1 MENKEKLKETIV
13 QFIKFGTVGAINT
26 VLSYAITNGAY
37 YLLHLHE
44 QISNIIA
51 FVITVFISFMLN
63 GKFVFTENK
72 EERNFWKSLLKV
84 YASYSVTGVFL
95 TAILLY
101 IEEELLG
108 IPHYIATLMN
118 LVVTIPVNFILN
130 KFWAYKEKK
139 RGIKMKL
146 LMHTCCAPC
155 SVYCIDRLRK
165 EGIEPTVYWYNPN
178 IHPYKEYEAR
188 RECLREYTKSV
199 NVNAIFEEDYGLK
212 EFCKN
217 TINDLENRCTNY
229 CYKVRLEKT
238 VQYAKQNGYDT
249 FTSTLF
255 VSPYQKHEELKKICE
270 ELAEKY
276 DMKFLYIDFRV
287 GFREGQAKARELG
300 LYMQK
305 YCGCIFSEE
314 DRYIKQ
320 IKRDKENQ

>member
-1 MENKEKLKETIV
+1 MENKENLKKALI

-130 KFWAYKEKK
+130 RLWAYKEKK
-139 RGIKMKL
+139 
-146 LMHTCCAPC
+146 
-155 SVYCIDRLRK
+155 
-165 EGIEPTVYWYNPN
+165 EG
-178 IHPYKEYEAR
+178 
-188 RECLREYTKSV
+188 
-199 NVNAIFEEDYGLK
+199 
-212 EFCKN
+212 
-217 TINDLENRCTNY
+217 
-229 CYKVRLEKT
+229 
-238 VQYAKQNGYDT
+238 
-249 FTSTLF
+249 
-255 VSPYQKHEELKKICE
+255 
-270 ELAEKY
+270 
-276 DMKFLYIDFRV
+276 
-287 GFREGQAKARELG
+287 
-300 LYMQK
+300 
-305 YCGCIFSEE
+305 
-314 DRYIKQ
+314 
-320 IKRDKENQ
+320 

>member
-1 MENKEKLKETIV
+1 MENKENKENLKKAII

-63 GKFVFTENK
+63 GRFVFTENK

-139 RGIKMKL
+139 
-146 LMHTCCAPC
+146 
-155 SVYCIDRLRK
+155 
-165 EGIEPTVYWYNPN
+165 EG
-178 IHPYKEYEAR
+178 
-188 RECLREYTKSV
+188 
-199 NVNAIFEEDYGLK
+199 
-212 EFCKN
+212 
-217 TINDLENRCTNY
+217 
-229 CYKVRLEKT
+229 
-238 VQYAKQNGYDT
+238 
-249 FTSTLF
+249 
-255 VSPYQKHEELKKICE
+255 
-270 ELAEKY
+270 
-276 DMKFLYIDFRV
+276 
-287 GFREGQAKARELG
+287 
-300 LYMQK
+300 
-305 YCGCIFSEE
+305 
-314 DRYIKQ
+314 
-320 IKRDKENQ
+320 